1 MNVKTSKTDL
11 DLTPIRD
18 TSLQILTF
26 RENSQKILELA
37 AKNGYSNKSEFLRI
51 LLKKALERETGTEW
65 IL

>member
-1 MNVKTSKTDL
+1 MTVKTSKIDA

-51 LLKKALERETGTEW
+51 LLKKALERETGIEW